1 MDVWVNSSEVE
12 GGHSVKFVRLL
23 GISASLMDNFGLL
36 SCTCCQPLE
45 SSKSTSLLVCV
56 WEYYEFVHASIKDRG
71 GKISVNHCTHLSQ
84 HGRDRDSEGRM
95 ESESDTETFNWGE
108 PIP

>member
-1 MDVWVNSSEVE
+1 MNSSEVE

-36 SCTCCQPLE
+36 SCTCCQTLQ

-56 WEYYEFVHASIKDRG
+56 CESIMSLSMHLL
-71 GKISVNHCTHLSQ
+71 KIEVEKLV
-84 HGRDRDSEGRM
+84 
-95 ESESDTETFNWGE
+95 
-108 PIP
+108 